1 MYSNCLRCNSS
12 AKQERLTAD
21 SSEKL
26 IDEVFRTNDKY
37 VLVKNIPAQVCTR
50 CGEESFSAKTAESIR
65 LMVNG
70 EATPEASIS
79 LDVFTFAP
87 TN

>member
-1 MYSNCLRCNSS
+1 MYSCAVCL
-12 AKQERLTAD
+12 AD
-21 SSEKL
+21 ESRGALVE
-26 IDEVFRTNDKY
+26 EVFRTNGKY
-37 VLVKNIPAQVCTR
+37 VLVKNIPAQVCAR

-65 LMVNG
+65 VMVNG

>member
-1 MYSNCLRCNSS
+1 MYSCAVCL
-12 AKQERLTAD
+12 AD
-21 SSEKL
+21 ESRGALVE
-26 IDEVFRTNDKY
+26 EFFRTNGKY
-37 VLVKNIPAQVCTR
+37 VLVKNIPAQVCAR

-65 LMVNG
+65 VMVNG